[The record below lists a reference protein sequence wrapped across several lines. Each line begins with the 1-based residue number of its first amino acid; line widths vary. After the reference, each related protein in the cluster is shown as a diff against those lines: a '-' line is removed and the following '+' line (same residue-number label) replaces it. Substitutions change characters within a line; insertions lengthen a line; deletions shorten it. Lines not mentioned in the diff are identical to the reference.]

1 MLYHDHIEADWPSKP
16 SVPWTWESFQWTISP
31 VHSSWGAVINLKE
44 TYLDTKIKY
53 IWIKYTDSYD
63 EEDLLYV
70 WDEDQ
75 GVKFLGDVELSQ
87 FDLISSPYRNAS
99 ISRKR
104 GGASIFGVKRRWIK
118 FILCF
123 SEWTP
128 GLYSVLQVSF
138 NLRRKQGYFLIQ
150 VYVPCILI
158 VVLSWVSF
166 WLNREATSDRINLGK
181 FQIYYLKNQTWIDSH
196 VKWHRVLSFFP
207 VYPIRNLGN
216 I

>member
-1 MLYHDHIEADWPSKP
+1 VNFSDHFHRA
-16 SVPWTWESFQWTISP
+16 
-31 VHSSWGAVINLKE
+31 
-44 TYLDTKIKY
+44 
-53 IWIKYTDSYD
+53 DSYD

-104 GGASIFGVKRRWIK
+104 GTILYSASIFVVSKKKVGIDDSRSLSFSVD
-118 FILCF
+118 LCIHY
-123 SEWTP
+123 S

-181 FQIYYLKNQTWIDSH
+181 IF
-196 VKWHRVLSFFP
+196 
-207 VYPIRNLGN
+207 
-216 I
+216 

>member
-1 MLYHDHIEADWPSKP
+1 
-16 SVPWTWESFQWTISP
+16 
-31 VHSSWGAVINLKE
+31 
-44 TYLDTKIKY
+44 
-53 IWIKYTDSYD
+53 
-63 EEDLLYV
+63 V

-104 GGASIFGVKRRWIK
+104 GTILYSASIFVVSKKKVGIDDSRSLSFSVD
-118 FILCF
+118 LCIHY
-123 SEWTP
+123 S

-181 FQIYYLKNQTWIDSH
+181 NLFLNDHILKSNNRQSGSIRMPK
-196 VKWHRVLSFFP
+196 VGHRVLSLSCFP
-207 VYPIRNLGN
+207 NPGISGIV
-216 I
+216 

>member
-1 MLYHDHIEADWPSKP
+1 M
-16 SVPWTWESFQWTISP
+16 
-31 VHSSWGAVINLKE
+31 
-44 TYLDTKIKY
+44 
-53 IWIKYTDSYD
+53 
-63 EEDLLYV
+63 

-104 GGASIFGVKRRWIK
+104 GTILYSASIFVVSKKKVGIDDSRSLSFSVD
-118 FILCF
+118 LCIHY
-123 SEWTP
+123 S

-181 FQIYYLKNQTWIDSH
+181 NLFLNDHILKSNNRQSGSIRMPK
-196 VKWHRVLSFFP
+196 VGHRVLSLSCFP
-207 VYPIRNLGN
+207 NPGISGIV
-216 I
+216 

>member
-1 MLYHDHIEADWPSKP
+1 MNFSDHFHRA
-16 SVPWTWESFQWTISP
+16 
-31 VHSSWGAVINLKE
+31 
-44 TYLDTKIKY
+44 
-53 IWIKYTDSYD
+53 DSYD

-104 GGASIFGVKRRWIK
+104 GTILYSASIFVVSKKKVGIDDSRSLSFSVD
-118 FILCF
+118 LCIHY
-123 SEWTP
+123 S

-181 FQIYYLKNQTWIDSH
+181 IF
-196 VKWHRVLSFFP
+196 
-207 VYPIRNLGN
+207 
-216 I
+216 